1 MTTAGIVNTRAS
13 WLCQTVYMTPT
24 IINTREIPV
33 QVAYNVR
40 HLGGYLTASG
50 RTTSRATVRSASLH
64 RLTSDGLGALRDNG
78 VRAIVDFRSQVE
90 RERDVTPDAAAFG
103 LNRVNAPVFEQDASP
118 VGLEGEFTGFAT
130 VYVSMLESGR
140 NAYRSLFETIAT
152 TDGAVLF
159 HCAAGKD
166 RTGVAAALLLSL
178 VDVPDTTIVE
188 DYALSETL
196 LAPVL
201 SEWLPRMAERGID
214 EQRARAILAAK
225 PDDMIATL
233 AYIRARFG
241 SSEGYLT
248 EVGVAASAISE
259 VRAKLLV

>member
-1 MTTAGIVNTRAS
+1 MTLTTS
-13 WLCQTVYMTPT
+13 S
-24 IINTREIPV
+24 TREIPLEI
-33 QVAYNVR
+33 AYNVR
-40 HLGGYLTASG
+40 HLGGYSTASG
-50 RTTSRATVRSASLH
+50 RTTSSDAIRAASLH
-64 RLTSDGLGALRDNG
+64 RLTSAGLASLSDSG

-90 RERDVTPDAAAFG
+90 RERDVTPDVTPFR
-103 LNRVNAPVFEQDASP
+103 LKRIDAPVFEDDASP
-118 VGLEGEFTGFAT
+118 VGLENEFSGFAK

-140 NAYRSLFETIAT
+140 DAYRSLFETIAT

-178 VDVPDTTIVE
+178 AGVPDDTIVE

-196 LAPVL
+196 LTPLL
-201 SEWLPRMAERGID
+201 SEWLPRMAERGIN
-214 EQRARAILAAK
+214 EERARAVMAAK
-225 PDDMIATL
+225 PEDMIATL
-233 AYIRARFG
+233 AHIRARFG

-248 EVGVAASAISE
+248 EIGVSASGISE